1 MGTRLADTYGPGRFG
16 LSYELYPP
24 KTEAGMTELFQH
36 VGELVKFGPSFI
48 TCTYGAGGSTRAKT
62 LDIVGQVR
70 NDYGIPV
77 AAHLTC
83 VGATVDDLRAYLTD
97 AANRGIEYIMALR
110 GDPPKGEAEFHTVEG
125 GLSHANELVTL
136 IRNDFAHFG
145 VAVAGYPETHQEA
158 PSEYLDLDFLKQKV
172 DAGADVVISQLFF
185 DNDDFFRFRDR
196 CAGHGIQ
203 VPIIPGIL
211 PVTNLPQIKRVA
223 RLCGAKLPKDLLER
237 LESHADN
244 PQGQF
249 DVGVYH
255 ATRQV
260 EQLVERGCRGVHFY
274 VLNKS
279 RAAATI
285 MRALTLPPKGTI
297 RG

>member
-1 MGTRLADTYGPGRFG
+1 VRTRLADTYGPGRFG

-24 KTEAGMTELFQH
+24 KTEAGMAGLFQH
-36 VGELVKFGPSFI
+36 VNELMKFAPSFI
-48 TCTYGAGGSTRAKT
+48 TCTYGAGGSTQAKT
-62 LDIVGQVR
+62 LDIVEQVR
-70 NDYGIPV
+70 NDYSIPV

-83 VGATVDDLRAYLTD
+83 VGATAADLRAYLAD
-97 AANRGIEYIMALR
+97 ATERGIEYIMALR
-110 GDPPKGEAEFHTVEG
+110 GDPPEGETEFHAVEG
-125 GLSHANELVTL
+125 GLSNANELVTL
-136 IRNDFAHFG
+136 IRNEFPHFG

-158 PSEYLDLDFLKQKV
+158 PSAYLDLDYLKQKV

-185 DNDDFFRFRDR
+185 NNDDFFRFRDH
-196 CAGHGIQ
+196 CTGHGIN

-223 RLCGAKLPKDLLER
+223 KLCGAKLPEDLLER

-244 PQGQF
+244 LQGQF

-260 EQLVERGCRGVHFY
+260 ELLVDGGCRGVHFY

-285 MRALTLPPKGTI
+285 MRALTLPPKGTV